1 MVRLRVREVAEQE
14 PRVNRTK
21 LGRVADVSAT
31 TMDKIWSRPQD
42 ISVRLDTLVRIADA
56 LTALKG
62 RNVTVLD
69 LIEAESGE
77 GWAETSST
85 DKQ

>member
-21 LGRVADVSAT
+21 LGRAADVSAT

-62 RNVTVLD
+62 RTVTILD

-77 GWAETSST
+77 GWAQTSST